1 MMTPENKIIHGS
13 KLHYAHQKDNVG
25 QIFDIYQ
32 NIKKGNSQF
41 KSW

>member
-1 MMTPENKIIHGS
+1 MMTPGNKIIHGS